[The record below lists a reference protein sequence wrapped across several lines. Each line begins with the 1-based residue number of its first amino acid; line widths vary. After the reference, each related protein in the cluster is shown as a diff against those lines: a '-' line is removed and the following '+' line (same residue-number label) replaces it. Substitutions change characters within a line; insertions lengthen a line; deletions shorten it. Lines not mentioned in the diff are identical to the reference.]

1 MDLGLIS
8 YYDAQKFLELQFGD
22 VNRKYDDV
30 MESVS

>member
-8 YYDAQKFLELQFGD
+8 YYNAQTFLELQFGD